1 MIDTLD
7 YMDRG
12 DDDMLARVIAEFEM
26 QKARQRQFSSR
37 SEAGR
42 YAAQIRWGN
51 RGATASGTDTGMTQ
65 EQKEIAEL
73 QGMMAEAQALSKTV
87 RFMQVG
93 GVDGFSTRTP
103 ELTEAEWESYDG
115 DSLIAVVNGLPVP
128 TKRGAEL
135 EAAKQAVGEKA
146 VAIAEDRLA
155 RQGIVPL
162 SESET
167 KKIDDHLA
175 LVRKERAEAQVEWMR
190 EKGRTD
196 ADPVKVRAAEQR
208 AADLLFE
215 EKNFEARKRVYSDAL
230 KEETLAVVAE
240 ARPTGGTFKINPLQT
255 HFSST
260 WDSDV
265 AAMVDTV
272 QTVIPRDILDGLP
285 TLRVTGGT
293 RGGTYGSYSD
303 SERRILMRAGMG
315 ERQFRSTGLHEV
327 GHAIQYNFPAAKAFD
342 SIWVARRI
350 RTGGAAVG
358 KDGTTTFSFWK
369 QKPLKAKDRDRSDAA
384 RDGIK
389 MKSKHEDEFQRPYTG
404 VNYRS
409 GETGARPRTYFAAT
423 EVLTTGLQNA
433 LSMTDGDRYLDRD
446 LLAHTAGVLLSVA
459 LP

>member
-73 QGMMAEAQALSKTV
+73 QSMMAEAQALAATV
-87 RFMQVG
+87 TVLQVVG
-93 GVDGFSTRTP
+93 IMGVTP
-103 ELTEAEWESYDG
+103 ELTPEEWESYDG
-115 DSLIAVVNGLPVP
+115 ESLIAVVDGLPVP
-128 TKRGAEL
+128 TKRGAEI

-196 ADPVKVRAAEQR
+196 QDPVKVRAAEQR

-215 EKNFEARKRVYSDAL
+215 EKNFEARKRVYGDAL

-255 HFSST
+255 HLSAT

-315 ERQFRSTGLHEV
+315 ETQFRSTGLHET
-327 GHAIQYNFPAAKAFD
+327 GHAIQYHFPSARVFD
-342 SIWVARRI
+342 SVWVARRI

-369 QKPLKAKDRDRSDAA
+369 QKPLKAKDRDRSDRS

-389 MKSKHEDEFQRPYTG
+389 MKQKHEDEFQRPYTG
-404 VNYRS
+404 VNYRG
-409 GETGARPRTYFAAT
+409 GETGAKRSTYFAAT

-446 LLAHTAGVLLSVA
+446 LLSHTAGVLLSVA